1 MRYKDN
7 RGWWSLEAGWAPHHP
22 VHHPHVGLVHLLQEH
37 KGDDCVGSQP
47 AHNNNNNNTDT
58 KQAGVFFEML
68 MAQIGGS
75 SQLFE
80 WWLVV

>member
-1 MRYKDN
+1 MRYKNN
-7 RGWWSLEAGWAPHHP
+7 RGWWSLEAGWAPLHP

-58 KQAGVFFEML
+58 KQAGVFEML
-68 MAQIGGS
+68 MAQSGGS
-75 SQLFE
+75 SQLLE
-80 WWLVV
+80 WWVVV

>member
-7 RGWWSLEAGWAPHHP
+7 RGWWSLEAGWAPLHP

-58 KQAGVFFEML
+58 KQAGVFEML
-68 MAQIGGS
+68 MAQNDGS

>member
-7 RGWWSLEAGWAPHHP
+7 IGWWSLEAGWAPLHP

-58 KQAGVFFEML
+58 KQAGVFEML
-68 MAQIGGS
+68 MAQNDGS

>member
-7 RGWWSLEAGWAPHHP
+7 RGWWSLEAGWAPLHP

-58 KQAGVFFEML
+58 KQAGVFEML

-80 WWLVV
+80 WWVVV